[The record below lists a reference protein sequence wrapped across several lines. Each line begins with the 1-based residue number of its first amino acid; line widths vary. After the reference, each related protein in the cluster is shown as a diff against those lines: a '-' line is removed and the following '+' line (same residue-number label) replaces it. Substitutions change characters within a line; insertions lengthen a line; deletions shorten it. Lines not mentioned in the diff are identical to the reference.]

1 MSSPLDQIRALIEAN
16 ELSLARDRLKKFLGD
31 HPENAQGWFL
41 ASFVQPTPEMR
52 LASIKQAAKLRP
64 NQQEIQQRLIKLE
77 SAVGKRKSA
86 IPLPAIAIFVF
97 AAAIGLTLAA
107 VSLNRSATDAPNE
120 QLPTL
125 AVLGGVTEVAQQQI
139 NATATVVPVLQP
151 EVKVTSV
158 PATEVRAPIEPTVQ
172 PTEVPVVA
180 STPILGS
187 TPVFAASQ
195 PTNLVPQ
202 PTAFTDQTV
211 LIAPTTVVSDNPTV
225 TPAFSTQPTLTQ
237 PTVMPAQTRAL
248 PLESPVNIGIGEF
261 RVVDAKRGAES
272 MIQELGGSFPPAPAN
287 QSWVLLELL
296 LVCKNSPTCTLDPA
310 TLQVSGSSGVV
321 HAYSSALNL
330 PPTFG
335 TSTVNNQVWGYLG
348 FVVPTSETG
357 LKLTLS
363 ENGQTYAVA
372 LE

>member
-1 MSSPLDQIRALIEAN
+1 MSSQLDQIRALIEAS
-16 ELSLARDRLKKFLGD
+16 ELSLARDRLKKFLED
-31 HPENAQGWFL
+31 NPENAQGWFI
-41 ASFVQPTPEMR
+41 ASFVEPTVEMR

-64 NQQEIQQRLIKLE
+64 NQQEIQQRLVKLQ

-86 IPLPAIAIFVF
+86 IPLPAIAIFALAV
-97 AAAIGLTLAA
+97 AIGLTLA
-107 VSLNRSATDAPNE
+107 VISLNRSTPDAPNE

-125 AVLGGVTEVAQQQI
+125 AFLGGVTEVAKRQI
-139 NATATVVPVLQP
+139 NAKATVVPALQS
-151 EVKVTSV
+151 EVTVTTL
-158 PATEVRAPIEPTVQ
+158 PATEVSSPIEPTVQ

-195 PTNLVPQ
+195 PTNLVPL
-202 PTAFTDQTV
+202 PTALTDQIV
-211 LIAPTTVVSDNPTV
+211 LIEPTTEFDNPTV
-225 TPAFSTQPTLTQ
+225 TPAVSMQPTLAE
-237 PTVMPAQTRAL
+237 PTAMPAQTRIL
-248 PLESPVNIGIGEF
+248 PLESPINIGIGEF
-261 RVVDAKRGAES
+261 RVVDAKRGAEG

-296 LVCKNSPTCTLDPA
+296 LVCKNSPTCALDPA
-310 TLQVSGSSGVV
+310 TLQVTGSSGVIY
-321 HAYSSALNL
+321 AYSSALNL
-330 PPTFG
+330 PPMFG
-335 TSTVNNQVWGYLG
+335 TTTLDNQVWGYLG

-363 ENGQTYAVA
+363 ENGHTYAVA

>member
-16 ELSLARDRLKKFLGD
+16 ELSLARDRLKKFLED
-31 HPENAQGWFL
+31 NPENAQGWFL

-64 NQQEIQQRLIKLE
+64 NQQEIQQRFMKLE

-86 IPLPAIAIFVF
+86 IPLPAIALFVF
-97 AAAIGLTLAA
+97 ALAIGLVA
-107 VSLNRSATDAPNE
+107 VSLSRNTLDAPNE

-125 AVLGGVTEVAQQQI
+125 AVLGGVTEVAQQQTK
-139 NATATVVPVLQP
+139 ATATVVPVLQS
-151 EVKVTSV
+151 EVTVTTL
-158 PATEVRAPIEPTVQ
+158 PATDVSSPVEPTVQ
-172 PTEVPVVA
+172 TTEVPVVA

-187 TPVFAASQ
+187 TLVFAASQ

-202 PTAFTDQTV
+202 PTV
-211 LIAPTTVVSDNPTV
+211 LTNATALIVPTTVSDNPTV
-225 TPAFSTQPTLTQ
+225 TPALSMQPTLTQ
-237 PTVMPAQTRAL
+237 PTAMPAQLPVL
-248 PLESPVNIGIGEF
+248 PLASPVNIGIGEF

-272 MIQELGGSFPPAPAN
+272 VIQELGGSFPPAPAN

-296 LVCKNSPTCTLDPA
+296 LFCKSSPTCTIDPA
-310 TLQVSGSSGVV
+310 TLQVTGSAGVI
-321 HAYSSALNL
+321 HAYSSDLNL

-335 TSTVNNQVWGYLG
+335 TTTVDNQVWGYLG
-348 FVVPTSETG
+348 FVVPTNETG